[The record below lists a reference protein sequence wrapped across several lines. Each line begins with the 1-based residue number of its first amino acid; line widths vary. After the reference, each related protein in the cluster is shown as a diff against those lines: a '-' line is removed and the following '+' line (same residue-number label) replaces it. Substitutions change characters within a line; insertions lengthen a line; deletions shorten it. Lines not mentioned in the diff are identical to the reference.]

1 MMTIDSQIWIYYLDP
16 AASENANITNWLDGK
31 IEPGILLTE
40 EIGMNAIIPLE
51 IAHQIYRS
59 PHINTDI
66 AEKTLLSLISMKSC
80 QIRTGSIYDVESI
93 GYFKIIKRSVALVAG
108 ILLFWLQCNY
118 TTFRQLQPMIRIS

>member
-51 IAHQIYRS
+51 NSSSNLSFS
-59 PHINTDI
+59 P
-66 AEKTLLSLISMKSC
+66 
-80 QIRTGSIYDVESI
+80 Y
-93 GYFKIIKRSVALVAG
+93 
-108 ILLFWLQCNY
+108 
-118 TTFRQLQPMIRIS
+118 